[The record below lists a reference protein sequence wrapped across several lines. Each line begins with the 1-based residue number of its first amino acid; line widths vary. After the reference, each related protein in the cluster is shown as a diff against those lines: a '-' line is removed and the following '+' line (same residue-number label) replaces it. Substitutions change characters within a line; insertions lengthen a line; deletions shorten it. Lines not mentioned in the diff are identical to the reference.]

1 MNFAKYFTQK
11 LISNFHQIFLLY
23 LASTFVFIH
32 AYFSSSS
39 VPNIFTLFA
48 LLIIL
53 LVLFINFFHKNNL
66 FFSVYT
72 WFFFFIFF
80 PKKQVVFGLD
90 SVLTNLIGVSDNLYM
105 LPEFSFYD
113 LINFIIIIG
122 ITTRV
127 FSSNIKISNSEN
139 ELFKIFLLPLFSG
152 FLMILYYNFFLLN
165 KFSSFPFDQFHHLLK
180 MFEGSIVCLAIL
192 KSINKNNIHLVFNI
206 FVLGLFVTVA
216 EFFLV
221 AFTDFIPEIVIYF
234 SLDYRGGFRS
244 VIHSGSLTAGMI
256 LFYGFLSLLRKT
268 NFLSAL
274 IMSFFVLLPVY
285 FTFQRSIMLLFV
297 ISIIFFTYQQI
308 KLKKYLSN
316 HITLIFLI
324 ISFFPLINMF
334 SNNLSLIDNALN
346 STEDLEE
353 IKPGGFFSYE
363 SSGGR
368 AGAAKRGLD
377 VFYSYPILGSGPGN
391 LKHMMISPSISSQSN
406 TFNMSTI
413 EYQNYIDI
421 ITGYHPTD
429 PHNYYIKKIAEY
441 GIFGILFLFQFL
453 YYLLSKSVFRSEMN
467 IKYLIPNSGIIA
479 ILIYGLF
486 QPFPISYPCLIF
498 LIKWINL
505 IE

>member
-1 MNFAKYFTQK
+1 M
-11 LISNFHQIFLLY
+11 
-23 LASTFVFIH
+23 
-32 AYFSSSS
+32 
-39 VPNIFTLFA
+39 
-48 LLIIL
+48 
-53 LVLFINFFHKNNL
+53 
-66 FFSVYT
+66 
-72 WFFFFIFF
+72 
-80 PKKQVVFGLD
+80 D
-90 SVLTNLIGVSDNLYM
+90 SGANLIGVSDNLYM